1 MRQGLFRG
9 SFRGSF
15 RALYIGFLSLIF
27 SVVSFS
33 ITQAGDKLLLPDAL
47 WDGTAK
53 KLVTGQAVLVSGDK
67 ITEIGPVGGFAD
79 SKAERVE
86 LKGLTLMP
94 GMIEGHSHI
103 LLHPYSETL
112 WNDQVLVESRPER
125 TVRAVN
131 HVRAALMAGFT
142 TYRDLGS
149 EGAGYDD
156 VGIKQ
161 AIEKQVIPGPRLIVA
176 GRAIVATGS
185 YGPKGFAPHVKVPL
199 GAEPADGAD
208 LVRVVRDQIGHG
220 ADIIKFY
227 ADYRWG
233 PNGEARPTF
242 SLAEMKTMVET
253 AASSGRPTVAHAA
266 TNEGIRRAV
275 MAGVQTIEHG
285 SGATLETFKL
295 MATRGVAWCPTLMA
309 GESIARYF
317 NGWDGKSNPPA
328 RVTEQQDAFKRA
340 LKAKVTFCMGSDV
353 GVFHH
358 GESAKEPA
366 LMVDYGL
373 STYDALV
380 ATTSGNA
387 KIMGLNDR
395 GSVKAGLLADL
406 VGVYGNPLKDI
417 KALQKV
423 DFVMKGGEVYRSPNG
438 QGN

>member
-1 MRQGLFRG
+1 MHHGSCRG
-9 SFRGSF
+9 ISKTVSGVILSSF
-15 RALYIGFLSLIF
+15 IF
-27 SVVSFS
+27 MMSISV
-33 ITQAGDKLLLPDAL
+33 AKAADKLLLPDAI

-53 KLVTGQAVLVSGDK
+53 KLVSGQAVLVSENK
-67 ITEIGPVGGFAD
+67 IVGVGPVASFSNNNAD
-79 SKAERVE
+79 RVE

-94 GMIEGHSHI
+94 GMIEGHSHV

-125 TVRAVN
+125 IARATN
-131 HVRAALMAGFT
+131 HVRDALMAGFT

-161 AIEKQVIPGPRLIVA
+161 AINKGVIPGPRLIVA

-233 PNGEARPTF
+233 PKGEARPTF
-242 SLAEMKTMVET
+242 SEAEMRTMVET

-266 TNEGIRRAV
+266 TDEGVRRAV

-285 SGATLETFKL
+285 DGATLETFKL
-295 MATRGVAWCPTLMA
+295 MVKRGVAWCPTLLA
-309 GESIARYF
+309 GESIAKYF
-317 NGWDGKSNPPA
+317 NGWDGKTNPPA

-340 LKAKVTFCMGSDV
+340 IKAKVTFCMGSDV

-387 KIMGLNDR
+387 KIMGLKNI
-395 GSVKAGLLADL
+395 GHVKVGLLADL
-406 VGVYGNPLKDI
+406 VAVSGNPLKDI
-417 KALQKV
+417 KALQRV
-423 DFVMKGGEVYRSPNG
+423 DFVMKGGKVYRSPMK
-438 QGN
+438 